1 MCHKVL
7 KKTRANLVHH
17 GCQRSVR
24 LEKKREESLACEV
37 AALQKRIDT
46 LEKTVSHL
54 QTSRDHEAGDYRKN
68 RNELLTYFTTSRGCV
83 HGVLCKES
91 RACPTVHPHGDLCFL
106 CSDTGKV
113 PNLSHKYRGDRDT
126 KGPRIQ
132 GTVVL
137 FAELR
142 LKWDSMYKASC
153 FSHIKTL
160 PANVDVM
167 GRFGEPDIPP
177 YFARSQ
183 IQLPDVAV

>member
-1 MCHKVL
+1 MPNDRCDS
-7 KKTRANLVHH
+7 R
-17 GCQRSVR
+17 RSGKRVWPVR
-24 LEKKREESLACEV
+24 WQLYE
-37 AALQKRIDT
+37 KRIDT

-68 RNELLTYFTTSRGCV
+68 RNELLTYFTTSRGGPVCMVCCAKKAAPALPCTHMATCV
-83 HGVLCKES
+83 SCAVTLEK
-91 RACPTVHPHGDLCFL
+91 CPICRT
-106 CSDTGKV
+106 
-113 PNLSHKYRGDRDT
+113 NIRGDRDT